1 MPKGK
6 TVGGKQPVSP
16 YPTYKK
22 PKVGR
27 KGKPDEPKSTSGL
40 SKTKKVSLPS
50 AKKISKAKKLPKPKT
65 SNPFKRGA

>member
-6 TVGGKQPVSP
+6 TVGGGSK
-16 YPTYKK
+16 KK
-22 PKVGR
+22 PA
-27 KGKPDEPKSTSGL
+27 PYM
-40 SKTKKVSLPS
+40 SKTEKGTVGVAKKSSLPS